1 MCAMEVETGED
12 NGMDVIEALK
22 IMKRKRCLLDDNAI
36 VLQSE
41 PVQRHHDTKKR
52 LRFDATQLIYHLLTE
67 MPRNLFNSSRE
78 FWDWLTLLTNKRP
91 EHSKRL
97 LVYD

>member
-1 MCAMEVETGED
+1 MEVETGDD
-12 NGMDVIEALK
+12 NGMDVIEVLK
-22 IMKRKRCLLDDNAI
+22 VMKRKRCLLDDNATA
-36 VLQSE
+36 VQAE

-52 LRFDATQLIYHLLTE
+52 LRFDATQLIYRLLTD

-78 FWDWLTLLTNKRP
+78 FWDWLTLITNKRP
-91 EHSKRL
+91 DQSKRL